1 MKDWIDFAWTDVPQL
16 FRWLLI
22 QTVLGM
28 AFSAA
33 FVITDGIFV
42 GHGPDPVAGFGL
54 SGGMLLRATLVAG
67 VPGIWQAVP
76 LAEVAPPAWSSP
88 SIRTTAANPDAVWYP
103 ATHEKASGH
112 FVLEASAFFGGSEA
126 ASYGRPSV
134 SDTVSVEEF
143 SAAEAFWKASL
154 STFQP
159 PPSAL

>member
-1 MKDWIDFAWTDVPQL
+1 MDIPQL

-22 QTVLGM
+22 PTVLGM

-67 VPGIWQAVP
+67 VPGIWLAVP

-88 SIRTTAANPDAVWYP
+88 SIRTTAANPDAVWSP

-112 FVLEASAFFGGSEA
+112 FVLEASTFFDGSEA
-126 ASYGRPSV
+126 ASYGRASV
-134 SDTVSVEEF
+134 ADTLFVGAF
-143 SAAEAFWKASL
+143 SAAAAFSDVSL

-159 PPSAL
+159 PPNAL